1 MYLALPCSSL
11 ESYVGEDG
19 PNTYETRGRQIK
31 YLRRVGYGLG
41 ILVGIAVGLLV
52 GCQDGDF
59 VDGVDEGNAVGDGH
73 ASWQLQG
80 HLDFSSSTSSAVKP
94 TLLNTSHPIV

>member
-1 MYLALPCSSL
+1 
-11 ESYVGEDG
+11 
-19 PNTYETRGRQIK
+19 
-31 YLRRVGYGLG
+31 
-41 ILVGIAVGLLV
+41 V
-52 GCQDGDF
+52 GCQDGDIVGAGVGEA

-80 HLDFSSSTSSAVKP
+80 HLDFSSFTSSAVKP